1 MVSRVMEL
9 LYIRNRLTTGCTRCC
24 LEAQSIEII
33 SLKESLAAL
42 SSQLNSLQET
52 LSSRSQPI
60 EALSTEIIQIKN
72 RLEEAPSFPPSIHIS
87 HSSPTSGVAPQT
99 NVPGTVG
106 KKAIPS
112 VTDRKY
118 NIVVFGITEPS
129 QGTPRVTRINSD
141 IERVTEELTQLAT
154 TSGFSFQVRDCHRL
168 GQYRPNSTKS
178 RPLLVTLSST
188 IQVSNILSNCHHLSG
203 VVSVRPDLSASERR
217 ERGILMKER
226 WKLVN
231 ADIDRRSIK
240 VKGSGLYVSGNL
252 TGKVL
257 NGVFQVTQGLGAKAP
272 QLYSI
277 LNNQNQSISVN
288 SNSTSDQS
296 DIIQQNSQDRDASV
310 SRSLL
315 PQSGTGGT
323 LLQNSQD
330 QGASVARSLLLQSD
344 TDKHQSS
351 QDRGASAPQ
360 SLLSHSDSSVD
371 SSHQSSQDQGAS
383 LSQSLLSHSDAVRGP
398 FSSTGITSQMGLAA
412 YSGRSDQT
420 GGSTT
425 STSGLSS

>member
-1 MVSRVMEL
+1 MPPKKKGSSSSQTNSGAGSGSKKPTCHGASKSSGFICPICDDDIIDETQQSVMCDGPCASWLHRGCAGLSRVAFSKLEGSDNPFL
-9 LYIRNRLTTGCTRCC
+9 CTRCC

-42 SSQLNSLQET
+42 SSQLNSLQQT

-118 NIVVFGITEPS
+118 NIVVFGITDEPS

-154 TSGFSFQVRDCHRL
+154 TSGFSFQVRDCHHL

-231 ADIDRRSIK
+231 ADIDRRPIK

-296 DIIQQNSQDRDASV
+296 DII
-310 SRSLL
+310 
-315 PQSGTGGT
+315 P
-323 LLQNSQD
+323 
-330 QGASVARSLLLQSD
+330 
-344 TDKHQSS
+344 
-351 QDRGASAPQ
+351 
-360 SLLSHSDSSVD
+360 
-371 SSHQSSQDQGAS
+371 
-383 LSQSLLSHSDAVRGP
+383 
-398 FSSTGITSQMGLAA
+398 
-412 YSGRSDQT
+412 
-420 GGSTT
+420 
-425 STSGLSS
+425 